1 MVRSSQATTFSS
13 SPFFFDRGAHGTA
26 QPITERINVRYQYLF
41 KTKKVHLKDYVLQPH
56 SRPIVSYYF
65 PKGVGGQ
72 HYGVCLFYFIFGIL
86 GDRSNASY
94 KERHPMKP
102 HRLTLTNAL
111 VMGYGLDKQIHHI
124 YDPRPATKEELES
137 YHDSDYIEFLS
148 RFVTSLSKLCS
159 TISLPISYLEL
170 PHKTRVP

>member
-26 QPITERINVRYQYLF
+26 QPITERINVLYQYLF
-41 KTKKVHLKDYVLQPH
+41 KKKKGPFKRTCFTATFPTNCIILLSKRCWRSALWSMFILFLAYSEIDLTPH
-56 SRPIVSYYF
+56 T
-65 PKGVGGQ
+65 
-72 HYGVCLFYFIFGIL
+72 
-86 GDRSNASY
+86 

-137 YHDSDYIEFLS
+137 YHDSDYIDFLS
-148 RFVTSLSKLCS
+148 RFVTPLSES
-159 TISLPISYLEL
+159 T
-170 PHKTRVP
+170 T